1 MFWDLCG
8 TVSPV
13 ISCSAKLWLYFPAG
27 NIIKASG
34 VFFGIVE
41 DTASLQKT
49 FKKRESSKLPHPV
62 FNRSFAVKWRFC
74 VPFLLLNGQN
84 RQAETF
90 QLSTY
95 DPWKAVHRLS
105 VRKKNN
111 VQAFRSPKN
120 YVQAFLPSKNNAQ
133 AFTLPVLVLLP
144 ASHSLRTVAPIHRQ
158 GFDKPIEFSKLILYC
173 YFYYI
178 SHPHV
183 DILSSI
189 PIKLF
194 RSVIL
199 LFTST

>member
-49 FKKRESSKLPHPV
+49 FKKRESSKLPHQCLIAALLSNGDFV
-62 FNRSFAVKWRFC
+62 S
-74 VPFLLLNGQN
+74 PFWLLNGQN

-105 VRKKNN
+105 VRKKKRCTGFPVTKKRCTSFPSVKKQCTGFHSTSFSITSRFSLLADCGPNP
-111 VQAFRSPKN
+111 QARIR
-120 YVQAFLPSKNNAQ
+120 QA
-133 AFTLPVLVLLP
+133 
-144 ASHSLRTVAPIHRQ
+144 
-158 GFDKPIEFSKLILYC
+158 D
-173 YFYYI
+173 
-178 SHPHV
+178 
-183 DILSSI
+183 
-189 PIKLF
+189 
-194 RSVIL
+194 
-199 LFTST
+199 